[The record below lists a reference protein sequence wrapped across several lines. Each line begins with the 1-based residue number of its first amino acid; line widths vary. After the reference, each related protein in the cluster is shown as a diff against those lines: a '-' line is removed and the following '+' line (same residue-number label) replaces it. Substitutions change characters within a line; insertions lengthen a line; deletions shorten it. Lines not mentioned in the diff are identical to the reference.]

1 MLANIGEILRST
13 ALEVALE
20 CSLVCSRRV
29 SLVNN
34 VQDREEEGGGGG
46 YLTNSVHARLGR
58 IFDINDIM

>member
-1 MLANIGEILRST
+1 MTGRSYVRVF
-13 ALEVALE
+13 EVVLE
-20 CSLVCSRRV
+20 CSLVYWRRV

-34 VQDREEEGGGGG
+34 VQDREEEVEGGEGE

>member
-34 VQDREEEGGGGG
+34 VQDREEEERGGG
-46 YLTNSVHARLGR
+46 S
-58 IFDINDIM
+58 I